1 MASCEQ
7 PLVTRKSRETQVR
20 KKQGKQNN
28 CDPASKITLNPA
40 SFAKQKQSATAA
52 TV

>member
-1 MASCEQ
+1 VSNHLLQGNHEKH
-7 PLVTRKSRETQVR
+7 KSE